1 LVEIPISFYFQIEA
15 FKSDSRFLTSKQIS
29 FLEQKISRT
38 KNPNLELDQCLN
50 CIVCQNVPKEDNVG
64 VGVVKED
71 FKMFSCSQHHLICQ
85 DCVDQVMTC
94 FVCEEDFYDFTPS
107 RNYLAERMIEQIW
120 SKTPQIDASIEA
132 PANNTEMNQGNL
144 KINKIMLLKKFVFV
158 CFSFYVTYFGK
169 DK

>member
-1 LVEIPISFYFQIEA
+1 
-15 FKSDSRFLTSKQIS
+15 
-29 FLEQKISRT
+29 
-38 KNPNLELDQCLN
+38 
-50 CIVCQNVPKEDNVG
+50 
-64 VGVVKED
+64 
-71 FKMFSCSQHHLICQ
+71 
-85 DCVDQVMTC
+85 
-94 FVCEEDFYDFTPS
+94 
-107 RNYLAERMIEQIW
+107 MIEQIW

>member
-1 LVEIPISFYFQIEA
+1 MVEIPISFYFQIEA

-29 FLEQKISRT
+29 FLEQKISKT
-38 KNPNLELDQCLN
+38 KNPNLELDRCLS
-50 CIVCQNVPKEDNVG
+50 CIVCQNVPNEDNVG

-85 DCVDQVMTC
+85 ECVDQVMTC

-107 RNYLAERMIEQIW
+107 RNYLAERMIQQIW
-120 SKTPQIDASIEA
+120 SKTPQVDASFEA

-144 KINKIMLLKKFVFV
+144 KLNKIMLLKKFVFV

-169 DK
+169 GK